1 MLARWPI
8 RNKLVVGL
16 GLLLV
21 IVSILSLTGL
31 SAMYAYRG
39 LVRSL
44 RGRASELPLATALGQ
59 KVSDL
64 RATLSAALANPDAT
78 DRRAAHRQF
87 AERFQAVQET
97 LTAYDNQLSQNEADA
112 DDEPD
117 SIHDNRFEHE
127 TVSKLEAKLSAVAQL
142 SQDDTWASDDG
153 VAAKLRAELD
163 TLQTLSADLPSHL
176 HERLRSLAGDVRSQY
191 HAMFATSWIAGIA
204 ATVLMGL
211 FIHLFYRWV
220 FRPLRVLVKGSRRV
234 AGGDFGFRIR
244 LDSHDEMGE
253 LAEALNA
260 MTARFQAIRDDLD
273 GQVQLRTKQVIRGEQ
288 LASVGFLAAGVA
300 HEINNPLASIAMCAE
315 SLEGRM
321 SDALDLDDNKNSEQN
336 KVIRNYLRMIQTE
349 AFRCKEIT
357 EKLLDFSRLGETR
370 RQDADLNELVQS
382 VVEMVHHLGK
392 YKHKRL
398 EFDRGGPVVASINA
412 QEIKQVVLN
421 LITNGLDCVEE
432 GGLLKVEV
440 HALGGE
446 GELVFTDNGCGM
458 TPEVREH
465 LFEPFF
471 TRKRSG
477 QGTGL
482 GLSIAY
488 RILAD
493 HNGHIEATSDGPGR
507 GAQFRVTLPL
517 SSPTSKQEN
526 RHRYQAA

>member
-39 LVRSL
+39 LVRTL
-44 RGRASELPLATALGQ
+44 RGRAAELPLATALGQ
-59 KVSDL
+59 KVSDV

-87 AERFQAVQET
+87 AERFQAVQAT
-97 LTAYDNQLSQNEADA
+97 LTAYNDQLTQNEADG

-117 SIHDNRFEHE
+117 SIRDNRFEHE
-127 TVSKLEAKLSAVAQL
+127 TVSKLETNLVAVARL
-142 SQDDTWASDDG
+142 SQDDTWAYDDG
-153 VAAKLRAELD
+153 VAAKLRGELD
-163 TLQTLSADLPSHL
+163 TLQSLSAELPSHL
-176 HERLRSLAGDVRSQY
+176 HDRLRNLAGDVRSQY

-204 ATVLMGL
+204 ATLLMGL

-234 AGGDFGFRIR
+234 AGGDFGFRIQ

-315 SLEGRM
+315 SLESRM
-321 SDALDLDDNKNSEQN
+321 EDALDLDDDEN

-370 RQDADLNELVQS
+370 RQDADLNELVQA

-398 EFDRGGPVVASINA
+398 EFAHGGPVVASINA

-421 LITNGLDCVEE
+421 LITNGLDCVDE
-432 GGLLKVEV
+432 GGLLKVQV
-440 HALGGE
+440 RAHGGE
-446 GELVFTDNGCGM
+446 AELVFTDNGCGM

-507 GAQFRVTLPL
+507 GSQFRVTLPL
-517 SSPTSKQEN
+517 ASKPSMQEN